1 MLSMSEKKKPYFMVR
16 VDEDK
21 ASAFK
26 IAMRSRGQSAQ
37 FILEKA
43 IDRYIEESKIV
54 ESSAQ

>member
-1 MLSMSEKKKPYFMVR
+1 MSEKKKPYFMVR